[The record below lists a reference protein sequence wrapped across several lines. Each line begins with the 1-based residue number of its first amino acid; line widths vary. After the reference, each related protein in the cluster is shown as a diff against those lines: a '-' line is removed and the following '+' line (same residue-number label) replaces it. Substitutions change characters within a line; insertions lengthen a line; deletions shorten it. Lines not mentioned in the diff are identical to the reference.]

1 MIRRIS
7 KNNDLKDL
15 IKSIPGDVV
24 DSVYDIRYYIQGYE
38 SVELDENFTC
48 EDGVITVILPKED
61 LQLLPNGIL
70 MRRALYKVADS
81 SYPDGHYDLEFVD
94 NMNIWLGGPY
104 NDEGDS
110 DIE

>member
-7 KNNDLKDL
+7 KNNDLRDL

-24 DSVYDIRYYIQGYE
+24 DSVYDIRYYIQGQE
-38 SVELDENFTC
+38 GVELDENFTC
-48 EDGVITVILPKED
+48 SNGIITVNLPKED

-70 MRRALYKVADS
+70 MRKALYRVVDS
-81 SYPDGHYDLEFVD
+81 SYPDGYYDLEFND
-94 NMNIWLGGPY
+94 CMDIWLGEPY
-104 NDEGDS
+104 NDNGDS

>member
-1 MIRRIS
+1 M
-7 KNNDLKDL
+7 NDLKDI

-24 DSVYDIRYYIQGYE
+24 DSVYDIRYYIQGQE
-38 SVELDENFTC
+38 GVEIDENFTC
-48 EDGVITVILPKED
+48 DDGIITVILPAED
-61 LQLLPNGIL
+61 LRLLPNGIL
-70 MRRALYKVADS
+70 MRRALYRVEDS
-81 SYPDGHYDLEFVD
+81 SYPDGYYNLEFVD